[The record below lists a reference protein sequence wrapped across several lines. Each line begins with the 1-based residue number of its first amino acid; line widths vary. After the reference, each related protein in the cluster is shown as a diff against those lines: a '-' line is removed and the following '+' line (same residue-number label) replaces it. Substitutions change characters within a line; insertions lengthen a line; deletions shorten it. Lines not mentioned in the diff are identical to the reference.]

1 MRRRQLLLTGGVAF
15 TLLCIASLLR
25 LGSDTTSLSDGIL
38 DTPRAHAPDSSFD
51 SHGDHPAH
59 APDVTGHRNDGHAL
73 DIQSGSSASSSP
85 SSSKANLK
93 FKPAPAGVHPVQFLI
108 AEAEKELEATR
119 ARQSTNLAQAVAEYR
134 RRYGIPPPPNFNK
147 WFEFAQAKGVQLID
161 EFDMVHESITPFW
174 GLKPSTIRE
183 RATEALGFDNAL
195 LGVQIRNGK
204 ITHMDGGADWQREAT
219 SGMMGTFLKWLPD
232 MDLCFNLHDESRV
245 VVPHDD
251 MARLVRKA
259 KELNMPAANIPS
271 PKNRFTEKP
280 KGLNDGTRFEESK
293 LTRFNVFAHQPT
305 WTHSRMSCP
314 PDSPSRALEEEDRN
328 DDVSRYGMSELGFVY
343 NVSAMSDICYT
354 PSLSSTFGFFD
365 RPNAYNIVH
374 DLFPIFSQSKISSYA
389 DILYPSPWYWYEKVH
404 YDESQDMPWE
414 QKKGRLYWR
423 GSTTGGFSRNG
434 GWRRQH
440 RQRFVQKI
448 NAVDSAKILSKAG
461 SGPKENWGTQAVP
474 RGDYK
479 HLMDVYFSG
488 VGQCD
493 PGDCVAQKEFFN
505 IQGHAEQHDAWGF
518 KYLLDIDG
526 NAFSGRFYAFLR
538 SRSLTYKWAVFR
550 EWHLEWLKPWAHYI
564 PLSLQ
569 GDDWVEA
576 VRYFA
581 DREDGTAEAERLA
594 NQQREWADKVL
605 RHEDMEVWFFRLLL
619 EYALID
625 SFARSLTYLL
635 THSHS
640 PTHHLTFIYPCCRPP
655 ILLLTRG

>member
-1 MRRRQLLLTGGVAF
+1 M
-15 TLLCIASLLR
+15 
-25 LGSDTTSLSDGIL
+25 
-38 DTPRAHAPDSSFD
+38 
-51 SHGDHPAH
+51 
-59 APDVTGHRNDGHAL
+59 
-73 DIQSGSSASSSP
+73 
-85 SSSKANLK
+85 
-93 FKPAPAGVHPVQFLI
+93 QFLI

-119 ARQSTNLAQAVAEYR
+119 ARQSSNLAQAVAEYR
-134 RRYGIPPPPNFNK
+134 RRYGIAPPPNFDK

-174 GLKPSTIRE
+174 GLKPATIRQ
-183 RATEALGFDNAL
+183 RAAEALGFDNAL

-259 KELNMPAANIPS
+259 KEVNMPAANIPN
-271 PKNRFTEKP
+271 PKNKFTEKP
-280 KGLNDGTRFEESK
+280 RGLNDGTRFEESK

-314 PDSPSRALEEEDRN
+314 PDSPSRALEEDERN

-343 NVSAMSDICYT
+343 NVSAMSDICYS
-354 PSLSSTFGFFD
+354 PSLSSTFGFFN

-448 NAVDSAKILSKAG
+448 NAVDSAKILAKTG
-461 SGPKENWGTQAVP
+461 SSSGRKDGEKWETQTVP
-474 RGDYK
+474 RGDYR

-505 IQGHAEQHDAWGF
+505 IQGHAEQHDAWAY

-538 SRSLTYKWAVFR
+538 SRSLTYKWAIFR

-569 GDDWVEA
+569 GEDWVEA

-581 DREDGTAEAERLA
+581 DREAGTDEAERLA
-594 NQQREWADKVL
+594 IQQREWADKVL

-619 EYALID
+619 EYAPTLPLAR
-625 SFARSLTYLL
+625 SLTYSLPQLLTRSLTYLL
-635 THSHS
+635 V
-640 PTHHLTFIYPCCRPP
+640 
-655 ILLLTRG
+655 LLYLFVSLLSSNYAIANTRI

>member
-1 MRRRQLLLTGGVAF
+1 MRRRQLLLTGGIAF
-15 TLLCIASLLR
+15 ILICIASLFR
-25 LGSDTTSLSDGIL
+25 LGSERSLSDGIF
-38 DTPRAHAPDSSFD
+38 DTSRAHAPGSGFDSSTGH
-51 SHGDHPAH
+51 SAH
-59 APDVTGHRNDGHAL
+59 APNKAGHQNDGHPQNG
-73 DIQSGSSASSSP
+73 QSKSPASTSNPKYKS
-85 SSSKANLK
+85 
-93 FKPAPAGVHPVQFLI
+93 APAGVHPVQLLI
-108 AEAEKELEATR
+108 ADAEKELKATV
-119 ARQSTNLAQAVAEYR
+119 AKQSTSLAQAVAEYR
-134 RRYGIPPPPNFNK
+134 RRYGIPPPPNFNR

-161 EFDMVHESITPFW
+161 EFDMIHESITPFW
-174 GLKPSTIRE
+174 GLKPATIRE
-183 RATEALGFDNAL
+183 RAAEALGFDNAL
-195 LGVQIRNGK
+195 LGIQVRSGK
-204 ITHMDGGADWQREAT
+204 ITHMEGGSDWQREAT
-219 SGMMGTFLKWLPD
+219 AGMMGKFLKWLPD

-251 MARLVRKA
+251 MARLVRRA
-259 KELNMPAANIPS
+259 KEVNMPAANIPN
-271 PKNRFTEKP
+271 PKNAFTSEP

-314 PDSPSRALEEEDRN
+314 PESPSRALEEDERI

-343 NVSAMSDICYT
+343 NVSAMSDICYSPT
-354 PSLSSTFGFFD
+354 LSSTFGFFD

-414 QKKGRLYWR
+414 QKKGRFYWR

-448 NAVDSAKILSKAG
+448 NAIDSTKILQNAG
-461 SGPKENWGTQAVP
+461 SERNPRWETQVVP
-474 RGDYK
+474 RGDYRQ
-479 HLMDVYFSG
+479 LMDVFFSG

-493 PGDCVAQKEFFN
+493 PGDCVAQKEFFT
-505 IQGHAEQHDAWGF
+505 IQGHAEQHDAWAF

-538 SRSLTYKWAVFR
+538 SKSLTYKWAIFR

-581 DREDGTAEAERLA
+581 DRPDGEKEAERLA
-594 NQQREWADKVL
+594 NQQSEWANKVL

-619 EYALID
+619 EYVLLM
-625 SFARSLTYLL
+625 SSSLW
-635 THSHS
+635 
-640 PTHHLTFIYPCCRPP
+640 PP
-655 ILLLTRG
+655 HC

>member
-1 MRRRQLLLTGGVAF
+1 MRRRQLLLIGGVAF
-15 TLLCIASLLR
+15 ILICIASLLR
-25 LGSDTTSLSDGIL
+25 LGTNKSFLDGTF
-38 DTPRAHAPDSSFD
+38 DTPVAHAPAGGSDPSVD
-51 SHGDHPAH
+51 RPAH
-59 APDVTGHRNDGHAL
+59 APSEVDHKKDGHAS
-73 DIQSGSSASSSP
+73 DAQSEAQEKAPSSSSSSGSSHSFKYKTAP
-85 SSSKANLK
+85 S
-93 FKPAPAGVHPVQFLI
+93 GVHPIQLLV
-108 AEAEKELEATR
+108 AEAEKELAATK
-119 ARQSTNLAQAVAEYR
+119 ARQSKNLEQAIEEYR

-161 EFDMVHESITPFW
+161 EFDMVYESITPFW

-183 RATEALGFDNAL
+183 RAAEALGFDNAL
-195 LGVQIRNGK
+195 LGIQIRNGK
-204 ITHMDGGADWQREAT
+204 ITHMEGGADWQREAT
-219 SGMMGTFLKWLPD
+219 AGMMGKFLKWLPD

-251 MARLVRKA
+251 MARLVQKA
-259 KELNMPAANIPS
+259 KEVNMPAANIPN
-271 PKNRFTEKP
+271 PKNAFTEKP

-314 PDSPSRALEEEDRN
+314 PDSPSRGLEEDERN
-328 DDVSRYGMSELGFVY
+328 DHVSRFGLSELGFVY
-343 NVSAMSDICYT
+343 NVTAMSDICYS

-404 YDESQDMPWE
+404 YDESQDMEWD
-414 QKKGRLYWR
+414 QKKDRFYWR

-448 NAVDSAKILSKAG
+448 NAVDSAKIMTNAG
-461 SGPKENWGTQAVP
+461 SALHEKWETQVVP
-474 RGDYK
+474 RGDYR
-479 HLMDVYFSG
+479 HLIDVYFSHI
-488 VGQCD
+488 GQCD

-505 IQGHAEQHDAWGF
+505 IKGHAEQHDAWGY

-538 SRSLTYKWAVFR
+538 SKSLTYKWAIFR

-569 GDDWVEA
+569 GEDWLEA

-581 DREDGTAEAERLA
+581 DRDEGKIEAQRLA
-594 NQQREWADKVL
+594 NQQRDWADKVL

-619 EYALID
+619 EYGRVID
-625 SFARSLTYLL
+625 DKRSTIGY
-635 THSHS
+635 TVDAPEPKIHTSEKKKQD
-640 PTHHLTFIYPCCRPP
+640 TTD
-655 ILLLTRG
+655 G